1 MESTLSVCTLTE
13 QTPDGS
19 FVVVP
24 VLSSDGLLVA
34 VRSWPMEK
42 WEGRSEWNV
51 STEQTACDGLEALE
65 TVALDF
71 SISIHRSTKNN
82 GNVQE
87 MQNRQWI
94 QKELIIETYSSWY

>member
-1 MESTLSVCTLTE
+1 MCLLYPLVLRLYSIERVCALTE

-51 STEQTACDGLEALE
+51 STEQTAFDGLEAL
-65 TVALDF
+65 ALD
-71 SISIHRSTKNN
+71 
-82 GNVQE
+82 
-87 MQNRQWI
+87 
-94 QKELIIETYSSWY
+94 SSF